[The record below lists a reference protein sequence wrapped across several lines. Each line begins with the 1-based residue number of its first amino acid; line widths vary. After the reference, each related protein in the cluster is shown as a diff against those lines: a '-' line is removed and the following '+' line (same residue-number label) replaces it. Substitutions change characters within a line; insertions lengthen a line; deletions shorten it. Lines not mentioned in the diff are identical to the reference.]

1 MYTIFIEHLEKSTT
15 NNPIAYRYRDFS
27 FWEKIIKWSI
37 SRASF
42 YEVRL
47 WEDDLKEI
55 NSIEMLGDLQ
65 INTETEE
72 IVFAGKVNENIE
84 YKLLSRYLTEDNH
97 IKYFTVEFKNESDYI
112 FSNLSHYGDEI
123 ILDVKDIE
131 EARMVKKSLEN
142 EYLKVEILKSRINTD
157 GYIEYEE
164 L

>member
-1 MYTIFIEHLEKSTT
+1 MYTIFIFFLEKSTT
-15 NNPIAYRYRDFS
+15 NNSIAYRYRDFS

-97 IKYFTVEFKNESDYI
+97 IKYFKVEFKNESDYI